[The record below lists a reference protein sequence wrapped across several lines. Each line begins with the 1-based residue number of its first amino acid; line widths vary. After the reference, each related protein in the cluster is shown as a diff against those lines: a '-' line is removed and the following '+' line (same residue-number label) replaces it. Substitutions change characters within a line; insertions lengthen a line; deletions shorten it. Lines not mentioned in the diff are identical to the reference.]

1 MKHIDVFLLC
11 RLYTHKIY
19 GYSSKAW
26 NNRQLQEEDFI
37 ARNNK
42 DSEYDYIFNEII
54 PHQGEHNL
62 VHNPARGERPWYS
75 NAWVMYVMDL
85 LVLGWIPKGLF
96 DKNSTKVEF
105 TLEKYIIE

>member
-26 NNRQLQEEDFI
+26 NNRKLQERDFI
-37 ARNNK
+37 IRNDK
-42 DSEYDYIFNEII
+42 DKHYDYRFEENI
-54 PHQGEHNL
+54 PHQGSHNL
-62 VHNPARGERPWYS
+62 VHNPARGGRPWYS
-75 NAWVMYVMDL
+75 SACVMGMMDL
-85 LVLGWIPKGLF
+85 LVIGWIPKGLL
-96 DKNSTKVEF
+96 DRNSTKVEF